1 MFGFIF
7 GAICLYGLVRMIRGP
22 RHHGW
27 GHHHA
32 WGHRDSFGPPG
43 GFRRGRRGRF
53 WLRGLFERLETSP
66 GQEREITEAVNDV
79 VAAAEAMRDAMFDS
93 RSDIARAFGEDD
105 LDEETLGAMLSQ
117 QDERLENLRQ
127 SYVSALSRV
136 HAVLDPDQRRHLARW
151 LSRRGTGFGGPYRGA
166 WA

>member
-7 GAICLYGLVRMIRGP
+7 GAICLYGLIRMLRGP
-22 RHHGW
+22 RW
-27 GHHHA
+27 GHHHG
-32 WGHRDSFGPPG
+32 WRHHHGCSHHEQ
-43 GFRRGRRGRF
+43 GFRRSRRGRF

-66 GQEREITEAVNDV
+66 GQEREITEAVDEV

-93 RSDIARAFGEDD
+93 RSDIAKAFGEDD
-105 LDEETLGAMLSQ
+105 LDEEALGTMLSQ
-117 QDERLENLRQ
+117 QDERLDALRK

-136 HAVLDPDQRRHLARW
+136 HAVLDPDQRRQLARW
-151 LSRRGTGFGGPYRGA
+151 LSRRGADFGGPYRGA

>member
-7 GAICLYGLVRMIRGP
+7 GAICLYGLIRMLRGP
-22 RHHGW
+22 RW
-27 GHHHA
+27 GHHHHA
-32 WGHRDSFGPPG
+32 CDHRGGGGRHDGD

-66 GQEREITEAVNDV
+66 GQEREITEAVDEV
-79 VAAAEAMRDAMFDS
+79 VAAAEAMRDALFDS

-105 LDEETLGAMLSQ
+105 LDEETLGTMLAQ
-117 QDERLENLRQ
+117 QDERLDHLRK

-136 HAVLDPDQRRHLARW
+136 HAVLDPDQRRQLARW
-151 LSRRGTGFGGPYRGA
+151 LSRRGAGFGGPYRGA